1 MHLMSKSIFTPDQVK
16 LQELLRQIRHD
27 AGLRQ
32 SELAQRLNVTQSY
45 VSKYEAGE
53 KRLDLIELRRICQA
67 IGISLEEFVRRF
79 EDLVRSETR

>member
-1 MHLMSKSIFTPDQVK
+1 MGKSIFTLEQEK
-16 LQELLRQIRHD
+16 LQELLRQIRQE

-32 SELAQRLNVTQSY
+32 SELAQRLKVSQSY

-67 IGISLEEFVRRF
+67 VGISLNEFVKRF
-79 EDLVRSETR
+79 EDLLARESR

>member
-1 MHLMSKSIFTPDQVK
+1 MGKSIFTLEQEK
-16 LQELLRQIRHD
+16 LQELLRQIRQE

-32 SELAQRLNVTQSY
+32 SELAKRLKVSQSY

-67 IGISLEEFVRRF
+67 MGISLEEFVRRF
-79 EDLVRSETR
+79 EGLLERESR